1 MPRVSLAAHASP
13 PSRDFM
19 RHKSGVLLTLVQIC
33 ENLRR
38 LQSEAAARRAC
49 DEVAALLRDELRVVR
64 RREPR

>member
-1 MPRVSLAAHASP
+1 
-13 PSRDFM
+13 M